1 MTVIWRSE
9 YDSEVSEDPVD
20 PEELTMALDVFAKGA
35 RCRAA
40 TAEDQEEAMPAL
52 YGRQER
58 MRELDGEEAYEKMK
72 RAVERASQPPPPSQV
87 PARKGPECS
96 GPKRGGPERDYGPSR

>member
-1 MTVIWRSE
+1 
-9 YDSEVSEDPVD
+9 
-20 PEELTMALDVFAKGA
+20 MALDVFAKGA
-35 RCRAA
+35 LCRAA

-58 MRELDGEEAYEKMK
+58 MRELDGEQVYEKMK
-72 RAVERASQPPPPSQV
+72 RAVERASQP